1 MARQPPAREPVGSTN
16 TGAGTDAST
25 ELGQR
30 TGAGLGAGAT
40 AVAERDQTAA
50 DAAAGVAH
58 AAPPEA
64 RRLPT
69 LELLAAG
76 LVILF
81 LARTQLS
88 TLLDAPAVA
97 AWSTIFVAIVL
108 QALPFL
114 VLGVVLSGAIA
125 AFVPASWLSAALP
138 RRTALAVPAAGL
150 AGVALPGCECSSV
163 PVAGRLIA
171 RGVKPAAAL
180 TFLLAA
186 PAINPVV
193 LVATL
198 IAFPGRPQVALA
210 RFAASLATAIL
221 VGLLWE
227 RVGAERLLDR
237 ARRRV
242 VQGGSPWRTF
252 VATAQH
258 DFLHAGGFLVV
269 GGLTAATLQVAVP
282 RSVLDSVAGNEWLAV
297 AALAVLAIVLAIC
310 SEADAFVAASMS
322 QFSLTARLVFLTVG
336 PVVDI
341 KLVTLQAGT
350 FGRAFALR
358 FAPLTLGVAII
369 CALLVGRLLL

>member
-1 MARQPPAREPVGSTN
+1 MSPGATSAAGSGAPPETAPDGGGGARQPGPGQSPRVRREPGR
-16 TGAGTDAST
+16 A
-25 ELGQR
+25 
-30 TGAGLGAGAT
+30 
-40 AVAERDQTAA
+40 
-50 DAAAGVAH
+50 
-58 AAPPEA
+58 
-64 RRLPT
+64 PT
-69 LELLAAG
+69 LELLALG
-76 LVILF
+76 LIILF
-81 LARTQLS
+81 FVRSQLS
-88 TLLDAPAVA
+88 ALLDAPAIA

-114 VLGVVLSGAIA
+114 VMGVVLSGAIA
-125 AFVPASWLSAALP
+125 AFVPASWLSSAMP
-138 RRTALAVPAAGL
+138 QRTALAVPTAGL
-150 AGVALPGCECSSV
+150 AGVALPGCECSAV
-163 PVAGRLIA
+163 PVAGRLVA

-210 RFAASLATAIL
+210 RFLASLATAIV

-227 RVGAERLLDR
+227 RFGADRLLDR
-237 ARRRV
+237 VRRRV
-242 VQGGSPWRTF
+242 VEGGSPWRTF

-282 RSVLDSVAGNEWLAV
+282 RTVLDALAGNEALAIG
-297 AALAVLAIVLAIC
+297 ALAVLAVVLAIC

-322 QFSLTARLVFLTVG
+322 QFSLTARLVFLVVG

-358 FAPLTLGVAII
+358 FAPLTLGVAVV
-369 CALLVGRLLL
+369 CALVVGRLLL

>member
-1 MARQPPAREPVGSTN
+1 MAKPPVAPTSETAEAPTAGAEAGREADAEANAEAG
-16 TGAGTDAST
+16 GAGRRA
-25 ELGQR
+25 
-30 TGAGLGAGAT
+30 
-40 AVAERDQTAA
+40 TAA
-50 DAAAGVAH
+50 DGGHPAGGTSPAT
-58 AAPPEA
+58 APA
-64 RRLPT
+64 RRGLPT

-81 LARTQLS
+81 LARTELS
-88 TLLDAPAVA
+88 MLLSAPAVA

-114 VLGVVLSGAIA
+114 VLGVVISGAIA
-125 AFVPASWLSAALP
+125 AFIPSSWLGAALP
-138 RRTALAVPAAGL
+138 RRTALAVPVAGL
-150 AGVALPGCECSSV
+150 AGLALPGCECSAV
-163 PVAGRLIA
+163 PVAGRLVA

-198 IAFPGRPQVALA
+198 VAFPGRPQVALA
-210 RFAASLATAIL
+210 RFAASLATAIV
-221 VGLLWE
+221 VGLLWD
-227 RVGAERLLDR
+227 RVGADQLLDR

-242 VQGGSPWRTF
+242 VDGGSPWRTF

-282 RSVLDSVAGNEWLAV
+282 RSVLDAVAGNELLAV
-297 AALAVLAIVLAIC
+297 GALAILAVVLAIC

-322 QFSLTARLVFLTVG
+322 QFSLTARLVFLVVG
-336 PVVDI
+336 PVVDV
-341 KLVTLQAGT
+341 KLVSLQAGT

-358 FAPLTLGVAII
+358 FAPLTLGVAVA
-369 CALLVGRLLL
+369 CALVVGKVLL

>member
-1 MARQPPAREPVGSTN
+1 LERQLVKPRVAPAGE
-16 TGAGTDAST
+16 
-25 ELGQR
+25 
-30 TGAGLGAGAT
+30 
-40 AVAERDQTAA
+40 TAA
-50 DAAAGVAH
+50 AAAEGVDAAA
-58 AAPPEA
+58 AATDGGHPASGTGATTAPA
-64 RRLPT
+64 PKRLPT

-76 LVILF
+76 LVILL
-81 LARTQLS
+81 LARAELS
-88 TLLDAPAVA
+88 TLLSVPAVA

-114 VLGVVLSGAIA
+114 VLGVVISGAIA
-125 AFVPASWLSAALP
+125 AFIPSRWLSAALP
-138 RRTALAVPAAGL
+138 SRTALAVPAAGL
-150 AGVALPGCECSSV
+150 AGLALPGCECSAV
-163 PVAGRLIA
+163 PVAGRLVA

-198 IAFPGRPQVALA
+198 VAFPGRPQVAFA
-210 RFAASLATAIL
+210 RFAASLATSIV
-221 VGLLWE
+221 VGLLWD
-227 RVGAERLLDR
+227 RVGADRLLDR

-242 VQGGSPWRTF
+242 VDGGSPWRTF

-282 RSVLDSVAGNEWLAV
+282 RSILDAVAGNEWLAV
-297 AALAVLAIVLAIC
+297 GALAILAVVLAIC

-322 QFSLTARLVFLTVG
+322 QFSLTARLVFLVVG

-341 KLVTLQAGT
+341 KLVSLQAGT

-358 FAPLTLGVAII
+358 FAPLTLGVAVA
-369 CALLVGRLLL
+369 CALVVGKVLL